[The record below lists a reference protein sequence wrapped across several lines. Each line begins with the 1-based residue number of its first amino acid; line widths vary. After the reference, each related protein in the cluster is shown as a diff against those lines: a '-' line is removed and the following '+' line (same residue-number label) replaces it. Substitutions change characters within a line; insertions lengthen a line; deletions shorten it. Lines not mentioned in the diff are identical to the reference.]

1 MSKLAYQESIRTN
14 ADAFIQ
20 KVREISTWLGINPNW
35 LMVVMAI
42 ETARTFKA
50 NATNPYTNAVGLIQ
64 FMPATLKPW
73 GITPDQMR
81 AKSEVEQL
89 DYVKKYLAPYRG
101 KMKSFTDCYLAVF
114 YPAAIGKP
122 ESYEFGATP
131 FMKKKIADQN
141 PAYDWNKDDVV
152 EKWEV
157 TRAISKFIP
166 KGFENEF
173 AAK

>member
-14 ADAFIQ
+14 ADAFVQ
-20 KVREISTWLGINPNW
+20 KVKEVSAWLGINPNW

-42 ETARTFKA
+42 ETCRTFRST
-50 NATNPYTNAVGLIQ
+50 ATNPYTEAVGLIQ
-64 FMPATLKPW
+64 FMPKLLKSW
-73 GITPDQMR
+73 GLTPDQMR
-81 AKSEVEQL
+81 AKNEIEQL

-122 ESYEFGATP
+122 NDYDFGATL

-141 PAYDWNKDDVV
+141 AAYDWNKDDVV

-173 AAK
+173 SM